1 MLILGIN
8 GSANCDGST
17 AFLLNEA
24 LATARNS
31 GAETELLHAAE
42 ILNDIDTPFC
52 ELCSATCEGSC
63 GEGNKLGEAYDLLRR
78 ADGVIIGSPVYF
90 GTVSGQLKAL
100 WDKTRAL
107 RREKALV
114 NVVGGAFAV
123 GGARF
128 GGQETTLKA
137 IHDMMLVQGMIIIG
151 DGHHDAD
158 CGHQGVCA
166 QRPADKDENGK
177 KRMQIMVKRLL
188 EVAEAT
194 KGLRAH

>member
-1 MLILGIN
+1 LFILGIN
-8 GSANCDGST
+8 GSANSDGST
-17 AFLLNEA
+17 AYLLKEA
-24 LATARNS
+24 LTTARDY

-52 ELCSATCEGSC
+52 ELCSASCEGSC
-63 GEGNKLGEAYDLLRR
+63 GEGNKLGEAYELLRR

-107 RREKALV
+107 RREKALL
-114 NVVGGAFAV
+114 NVVGGAVAV

-128 GGQETTLKA
+128 GGQETTIKA
-137 IHDMMLVQGMIIIG
+137 IHDMMMVQGMTIIG
-151 DGHHDAD
+151 DGHQDAD

-177 KRMQIMVKRLL
+177 KRM
-188 EVAEAT
+188 
-194 KGLRAH
+194 